1 MQPGEWLCVV
11 TDGATEAMDP
21 SRSFFGVE
29 RLRASLSWMP
39 EDVDPRELVRRLRDD
54 VARFA
59 AGAEPA
65 DDITLLA
72 LRWISSGR

>member
-1 MQPGEWLCVV
+1 VV
-11 TDGATEAMDP
+11 TDGATEAMNP
-21 SRSFFGVE
+21 QREFFGVE

-39 EDVDPRELVRRLRDD
+39 EDADPTQIVRRLKDD

-59 AGAEPA
+59 AGAEAA

-72 LRWISSGR
+72 IRWTGGRG

>member
-1 MQPGEWLCVV
+1 MQHGEWLCVV
-11 TDGATEAMDP
+11 TDGATEAMNP
-21 SRSFFGVE
+21 ERQFFGVD

-39 EDVDPRELVRRLRDD
+39 EEADPEEVVRRLRDD

-72 LRWISSGR
+72 IRYN